1 MLTLEMIQDAKKT
14 LEGVARVTP
23 LYESA
28 FINPNANV
36 FIKCENMQ
44 VTGSFKL
51 RGAYVKTA
59 SLTEEEASK
68 GVIACSA
75 GNHAQGVALAAQ
87 KKGIKATICMPAG
100 APLAK
105 VEATK
110 SYGAEVVLVPGV
122 YDDAAAKA
130 VELQQEKG
138 YTFLHPFNDEYVMA
152 GQGTV
157 GLEIMEKLPEADV
170 VFVPIGGGRSDFR
183 WLLAH
188 QEHQPQL
195 QGIWRTGSRRSFHE
209 QSIEHKKI
217 EKLASVPQWL
227 TVSQLR
233 SPAH

>member
-75 GNHAQGVALAAQ
+75 GNHAQGVALA
-87 KKGIKATICMPAG
+87 
-100 APLAK
+100 
-105 VEATK
+105 
-110 SYGAEVVLVPGV
+110 
-122 YDDAAAKA
+122 
-130 VELQQEKG
+130 EKRHQG
-138 YTFLHPFNDEYVMA
+138 YYLHA
-152 GQGTV
+152 
-157 GLEIMEKLPEADV
+157 
-170 VFVPIGGGRSDFR
+170 R
-183 WLLAH
+183 
-188 QEHQPQL
+188 
-195 QGIWRTGSRRSFHE
+195 RRS
-209 QSIEHKKI
+209 SG
-217 EKLASVPQWL
+217 
-227 TVSQLR
+227 
-233 SPAH
+233 

>member
-75 GNHAQGVALAAQ
+75 PCTGRCSGSTEKRHQGYYLHA
-87 KKGIKATICMPAG
+87 
-100 APLAK
+100 
-105 VEATK
+105 
-110 SYGAEVVLVPGV
+110 
-122 YDDAAAKA
+122 
-130 VELQQEKG
+130 
-138 YTFLHPFNDEYVMA
+138 
-152 GQGTV
+152 
-157 GLEIMEKLPEADV
+157 
-170 VFVPIGGGRSDFR
+170 R
-183 WLLAH
+183 
-188 QEHQPQL
+188 
-195 QGIWRTGSRRSFHE
+195 RRS
-209 QSIEHKKI
+209 SG
-217 EKLASVPQWL
+217 
-227 TVSQLR
+227 
-233 SPAH
+233 

>member
-87 KKGIKATICMPAG
+87 KKGIKATICK
-100 APLAK
+100 LQR
-105 VEATK
+105 AT
-110 SYGAEVVLVPGV
+110 VQRLFWFPV
-122 YDDAAAKA
+122 YMMML
-130 VELQQEKG
+130 LQRQ
-138 YTFLHPFNDEYVMA
+138 
-152 GQGTV
+152 
-157 GLEIMEKLPEADV
+157 
-170 VFVPIGGGRSDFR
+170 
-183 WLLAH
+183 
-188 QEHQPQL
+188 
-195 QGIWRTGSRRSFHE
+195 
-209 QSIEHKKI
+209 
-217 EKLASVPQWL
+217 
-227 TVSQLR
+227 
-233 SPAH
+233 

>member
-1 MLTLEMIQDAKKT
+1 MLTLEMIQEAKKT

-23 LYESA
+23 MYESA

-44 VTGSFKL
+44 LTGSFKL
-51 RGAYVKTA
+51 RGAYVKTN
-59 SLTEEEASK
+59 SLTEEEAAK

-75 GNHAQGVALAAQ
+75 GNHAQGVALSAQ

-130 VELQQEKG
+130 VNCRK
-138 YTFLHPFNDEYVMA
+138 NMA
-152 GQGTV
+152 IHSCTPS
-157 GLEIMEKLPEADV
+157 M
-170 VFVPIGGGRSDFR
+170 
-183 WLLAH
+183 
-188 QEHQPQL
+188 
-195 QGIWRTGSRRSFHE
+195 TNM
-209 QSIEHKKI
+209 
-217 EKLASVPQWL
+217 
-227 TVSQLR
+227 
-233 SPAH
+233 

>member
-87 KKGIKATICMPAG
+87 KKGIKAACPQALLWLRLKLQRATAQKLFWFPAYMMM
-100 APLAK
+100 L
-105 VEATK
+105 
-110 SYGAEVVLVPGV
+110 
-122 YDDAAAKA
+122 
-130 VELQQEKG
+130 LQRQ
-138 YTFLHPFNDEYVMA
+138 
-152 GQGTV
+152 
-157 GLEIMEKLPEADV
+157 
-170 VFVPIGGGRSDFR
+170 
-183 WLLAH
+183 
-188 QEHQPQL
+188 
-195 QGIWRTGSRRSFHE
+195 
-209 QSIEHKKI
+209 
-217 EKLASVPQWL
+217 
-227 TVSQLR
+227 
-233 SPAH
+233 